1 MEISQ
6 PENKLLYFIKS
17 NSKILIYSFI
27 LLFLILSF
35 SLWHINKSQKEDIKI
50 SEDFIKAQILI
61 KNEKNDEA
69 KEILSKLVKI
79 KNSPYSSLSLFLIIE
94 NKLFEDK
101 KKILDYFDFII
112 KNNSFKDEDLNLIK
126 FKKAIF
132 ISDIKKEQEIIEL
145 LKPIINSN
153 SVWKPQVLN
162 YLGDFYYSFNQLQ
175 KAKQYY
181 TLLAETDSLLEM
193 EAEKKMELL
202 KND

>member
-181 TLLAETDSLLEM
+181 TLLAESDSLLEI